1 VKHMVKL
8 GWTDN
13 FESKFKKCYGEFP
26 ELDSWVNNLYQDKTF
41 PTRAEFNAAFD
52 EYCAT
57 NRATREKLH
66 RCDKAVILTPDDLA
80 KFEYEVS
87 QEEFEADYTKLIKK
101 IKALFECEKIVF
113 FY

>member
-1 VKHMVKL
+1 MVKL

-57 NRATREKLH
+57 NRETREKLY
-66 RCDKAVILTPDDLA
+66 RCSKVVILTPDDL
-80 KFEYEVS
+80 KRFEREVYDD
-87 QEEFEADYTKLIKK
+87 EFEEDYTKLIKK

>member
-1 VKHMVKL
+1 MVKL

-26 ELDSWVNNLYQDKTF
+26 ELDSWVNTLYQDKTF

-57 NRATREKLH
+57 NRVTREKLH
-66 RCDKAVILTPDDLA
+66 RCDKAVILTPDDLER
-80 KFEYEVS
+80 FEREVS
-87 QEEFEADYTKLIKK
+87 EEEFEADYTKLIKK

>member
-1 VKHMVKL
+1 MVKL

-57 NRATREKLH
+57 NRATREKLY
-66 RCDKAVILTPDDLA
+66 RCSKVVILTPDDL
-80 KFEYEVS
+80 KRFEREVYDD
-87 QEEFEADYTKLIKK
+87 EFEEDYTKLIKK

>member
-1 VKHMVKL
+1 MVKL

-13 FESKFKKCYGEFP
+13 FDSKFKKCYGEFP

-66 RCDKAVILTPDDLA
+66 RCDKAVILTPDDLER
-80 KFEYEVS
+80 FEREVS
-87 QEEFEADYTKLIKK
+87 EEEFEADYTKLIKK

>member
-1 VKHMVKL
+1 MVKL

-13 FESKFKKCYGEFP
+13 FESKFKKSWGDFP

-41 PTRAEFNAAFD
+41 TTREAYNKAYD

-57 NRATREKLH
+57 NGANVSTFRRGK
-66 RCDKAVILTPDDLA
+66 KAVIFTHEDLQR
-80 KFEYEVS
+80 FEYEIE
-87 QEEFEADYTKLIKK
+87 QEEFEDNYVELIQK
-101 IKALFECEKIVF
+101 IKSLFECGKIVF

>member
-1 VKHMVKL
+1 MVKL

-66 RCDKAVILTPDDLA
+66 RCDKVVILTPEDLER
-80 KFEYEVS
+80 FECEVS
-87 QEEFEADYTKLIKK
+87 DDEFEGDYTKLIKK
-101 IKALFECEKIVF
+101 INALFECEKIVF

>member
-1 VKHMVKL
+1 MVKV

-13 FESKFKKCYGEFP
+13 LESKFKKCYGEFP
-26 ELDSWVNNLYQDKTF
+26 ELDSWANNLYQDKTF

-57 NRATREKLH
+57 NRATREKLF
-66 RCDKAVILTPDDLA
+66 RGDKVVILTPEDLE
-80 KFEYEVS
+80 KFEREFND
-87 QEEFEADYTKLIKK
+87 EEFEEDYTKLIKK

>member
-1 VKHMVKL
+1 MVKL

-26 ELDSWVNNLYQDKTF
+26 ELDSWVNTLYQDKTF

-57 NRATREKLH
+57 NRATREKLF
-66 RCDKAVILTPDDLA
+66 RCDKVVILTPDDLER
-80 KFEYEVS
+80 FEREVS
-87 QEEFEADYTKLIKK
+87 EEEFEADYTKLIKK